1 LVVVAV
7 TVLGGCGPAVP
18 QKELG
23 ETVFEVPEVAGAE
36 EPYELP
42 EIEPNENQAA
52 EISQNE
58 LFPEAEVP

>member
-1 LVVVAV
+1 MLVLM
-7 TVLGGCGPAVP
+7 TVLVGCGPAVS

-42 EIEPNENQAA
+42 EVEPTEEQAA

-58 LFPEAEVP
+58 QFPEAEVP